1 MKVITKI
8 KTTIGT
14 EIQLSQSELGAIEY
28 LASLEDQTPEEW
40 LANNIHETLK
50 VRIDQKLHENGSLEI
65 RGDSIVKVI
74 GACLA

>member
-14 EIQLSQSELGAIEY
+14 EIQLSQNEMGAIEY

-40 LANNIHETLK
+40 LAANIQESLK
-50 VRIDQKLHENGSLEI
+50 ARIDQKMYENGSLEI
-65 RGDSIVKVI
+65 RSDSVVKVV